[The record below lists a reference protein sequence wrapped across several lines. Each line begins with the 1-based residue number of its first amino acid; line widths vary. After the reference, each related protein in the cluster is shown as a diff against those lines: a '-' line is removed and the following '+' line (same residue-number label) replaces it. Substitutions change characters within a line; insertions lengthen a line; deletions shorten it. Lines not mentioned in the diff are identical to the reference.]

1 MLGKTKGGGDMC
13 KPAMLA
19 ALSLLLLALAACG
32 AAEPAQTTDAAADTS
47 SPEPVSWEGP
57 GECYKAEPIETTEG
71 AWPGCTQEYDGEIC
85 SLISTENGTLRVMR
99 GSRSLLEPEGSRG
112 YFMRCDENGCWL
124 VTGGL
129 EGVALRL
136 YDFEGKKLL
145 ERALDE
151 APRSMLLAGG
161 RAWLDFGDGIVVYGP
176 DGSKEEIGPEGE
188 YLGIVADRKGG
199 VQLIRQEGEK
209 LRITPIEGGEG
220 FLTENGVL
228 GCGAGSAFLYL
239 AAADGLYTISDS
251 GKARLLID
259 FAACKME
266 FFGMSAVSS
275 LDDGRFMCTTQSG
288 EVLLRPA
295 TPYELRDRTVLKVAV
310 FNAYGVK
317 ELAAQFN
324 AQDPDYELEL
334 VDYVSETGSVDQ
346 ALTRMS
352 AELGAGNGPDM
363 VCFERRWDPGIRGA
377 FGLIRNGLLE
387 DLTPYIDAEPELGL
401 EQLMAWDAL
410 SEYGGV
416 YYLGPGFTVDCMMG
430 LKENFEGCS
439 GMSMQEYLDM
449 EAALEPWQDMCS
461 RMDPE
466 YFLELMA
473 VSYLDRAMDW
483 ETGSCD
489 FDNPEF
495 VSILEAASRVKS
507 DRSKEFELPSQFENT
522 WSRLGR
528 GQVLMMRMSRGGGTS
543 LAFDADYSGKEVCYF
558 SLPTVDGEE
567 MLRVQLE
574 LAAGIFA
581 GSEQK
586 EGCWEFIRFTLMDPK
601 AYMPISLRPLYRPLF
616 DEMLEANVGDYPN
629 QISIEEAAEL
639 RELVER
645 ADKLAI
651 YDDSAMDIILE
662 EAGAYFAGAQSAEQT
677 AEYVQNRLS
686 IYVAEQS

>member
-1 MLGKTKGGGDMC
+1 MC

-32 AAEPAQTTDAAADTS
+32 AAEPAQTTDATADTS

-161 RAWLDFGDGIVVYGP
+161 RAWLDFGDRIVVYGP

-310 FNAYGVK
+310 FNAFGVK
-317 ELAAQFN
+317 DLAAQFN
-324 AQDPDYELEL
+324 AQNPDYELKL
-334 VDYVSETGSVDQ
+334 VDYVAETGSVDQ

-352 AELGAGNGPDM
+352 AELGAGDGPDM
-363 VCFERRWDPGIRGA
+363 VCFERKWELNIRGA
-377 FGLIRNGLLE
+377 FGLIHNGLLE
-387 DLTPYIDAEPELGL
+387 DLTPYIDAEPELCR

-430 LKENFEGCS
+430 LKENFEGCR

-449 EAALEPWQDMCS
+449 EAALEPWQDMSS

-473 VSYLDRAMDW
+473 ADYLDRAMDW

-489 FDNPEF
+489 FDNAEF

-507 DRSKEFELPSQFENT
+507 DRSKEFEQPGQFENT
-522 WSRLGR
+522 WSRLAR

-567 MLRVQLE
+567 LMRVQLE

-581 GSEQK
+581 GSEHK
-586 EGCWEFIRFTLMDPK
+586 EGCWEFIRFTLMDPT
-601 AYMPISLRPLYRPLF
+601 ANMHISSRPLYRPLF

-629 QISIEEAAEL
+629 QISIEEASEL

-662 EAGAYFAGAQSAEQT
+662 EAGAYFAGAQSAWQA

>member
-1 MLGKTKGGGDMC
+1 MC

-32 AAEPAQTTDAAADTS
+32 AAEPAQTADAAADTS

-57 GECYKAEPIETTEG
+57 GECYKAEPIETPEG

-188 YLGIVADRKGG
+188 YLGVVADRKGG

-228 GCGAGSAFLYL
+228 GCGDGSAFLYL
-239 AAADGLYTISDS
+239 AAADGLYRLSDS

-295 TPYELRDRTVLKVAV
+295 TPYELRDRTVLKAAV
-310 FNAYGVK
+310 FNAFGVK
-317 ELAAQFN
+317 DLAAQFN
-324 AQDPDYELEL
+324 AQNPDYELKL
-334 VDYVSETGSVDQ
+334 VDYVAETGSVDQ

-352 AELGAGNGPDM
+352 AELGAGDGPDM
-363 VCFERRWDPGIRGA
+363 VCFERKWELNIRGA
-377 FGLIRNGLLE
+377 FALIRNGLLE
-387 DLTPYIDAEPELGL
+387 DLTPYIDAEPELGR

-410 SEYGGV
+410 NEYGGV
-416 YYLGPGFTVDCMMG
+416 YYLGPRFAVDCMMG
-430 LKENFEGCS
+430 LKENFEGCR

-473 VSYLDRAMDW
+473 ADYLDRAMDW

-489 FDNPEF
+489 FDNAEF
-495 VSILEAASRVKS
+495 VSILEAAARVED
-507 DRSKEFELPSQFENT
+507 DRTQEHENVQSFET
-522 WSRLGR
+522 AWSRMGR
-528 GQVLMMRMSRGGGTS
+528 GQLMLSSAS
-543 LAFDADYSGKEVCYF
+543 LGASAVNGLGFDEYWTGKELSYF
-558 SLPTVDGEE
+558 GYPSPDGTDG
-567 MLRVQLE
+567 LSVQL
-574 LAAGIFA
+574 ATSFGVNVN
-581 GSEQK
+581 SQHK
-586 EGCWEFIRFTLMDPK
+586 EACWEFL
-601 AYMPISLRPLYRPLF
+601 SWLLRSVNVRSPSALPLYRPLF
-616 DEMLEANVGDYPN
+616 DELIEYQLEAEDIYGFEDRA
-629 QISIEEAAEL
+629 AAE
-639 RELVER
+639 RMCAFVES
-645 ADKLAI
+645 ADSLSI

-677 AEYVQNRLS
+677 AEYVQNRMS

>member
-1 MLGKTKGGGDMC
+1 MC
-13 KPAMLA
+13 KPAILA

-32 AAEPAQTTDAAADTS
+32 AAEPAQTTDATADTS

-151 APRSMLLAGG
+151 APRAMLLAGG

-188 YLGIVADRKGG
+188 YLGVVADRKGG

-387 DLTPYIDAEPELGL
+387 DLTPYIDAEPELGR

-410 SEYGGV
+410 NEYGGV

-449 EAALEPWQDMCS
+449 EAALEPWQDMSS

-466 YFLELMA
+466 YFLELMIT
-473 VSYLDRAMDW
+473 SYLDRAMDW

-507 DRSKEFELPSQFENT
+507 DRSKEFEQPGQFENT

-586 EGCWEFIRFTLMDPK
+586 EGCWEFIRFTLMDPT
-601 AYMPISLRPLYRPLF
+601 ANMHISSRPLYRPLF

-629 QISIEEAAEL
+629 QISIEEASEL

-662 EAGAYFAGAQSAEQT
+662 EAGAYFAGAQSAWQA
-677 AEYVQNRLS
+677 AEYVQNRMS

>member
-1 MLGKTKGGGDMC
+1 MR

-57 GECYKAEPIETTEG
+57 GECYKAEPIETPEG

-161 RAWLDFGDGIVVYGP
+161 RAWLDFGDRIVVYGP

-324 AQDPDYELEL
+324 AQDPDYELKL

-363 VCFERRWDPGIRGA
+363 VCFERKWELNIRGA
-377 FGLIRNGLLE
+377 FGLIHNGLLE
-387 DLTPYIDAEPELGL
+387 DLTPYIDAEPELGR

-416 YYLGPGFTVDCMMG
+416 YYLGPSFAVDCMMG
-430 LKENFEGCS
+430 LKENFEGCR

-461 RMDPE
+461 RMDSE
-466 YFLELMA
+466 YFFELMIT
-473 VSYLDRAMDW
+473 SYLDRAMDW

-489 FDNPEF
+489 FDNAEF

-507 DRSKEFELPSQFENT
+507 DRSKEFELPGQFENT

-528 GQVLMMRMSRGGGTS
+528 GQVLMMRTSRGGGTTS
-543 LAFDADYSGKEVCYF
+543 LAFDADYSGREVCYF
-558 SLPTVDGEE
+558 SLPTFDGEE
-567 MLRVQLE
+567 LLRVQLE

-586 EGCWEFIRFTLMDPK
+586 EGCLEFIRFTLMDPT
-601 AYMPISLRPLYRPLF
+601 ANMHISSRPLYRPLF

-686 IYVAEQS
+686 IYIAEQS